1 MENKSG
7 ISPRGT
13 KVLVKPFTVEEV
25 VAMMGVTSER
35 IRQIESKAL
44 KRLQQKKRKNQL
56 RDFSDE
62 SDRDLKYDYS

>member
-1 MENKSG
+1 
-7 ISPRGT
+7 
-13 KVLVKPFTVEEV
+13 
-25 VAMMGVTSER
+25 MMGVTRER

-62 SDRDLKYDYS
+62 SDRDLKYDPDEAHLQNQTRR